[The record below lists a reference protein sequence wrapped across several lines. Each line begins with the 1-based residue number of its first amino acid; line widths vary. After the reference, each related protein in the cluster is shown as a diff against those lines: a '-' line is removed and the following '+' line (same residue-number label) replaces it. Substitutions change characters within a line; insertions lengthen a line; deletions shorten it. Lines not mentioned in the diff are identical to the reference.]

1 MEELG
6 DWVYIILMVVV
17 GISSLISSAN
27 KKKRQQQ
34 MQMPT
39 PVSDPSEDYEMPY
52 PTPSVPK
59 KKEKLLPPPAPAQS
73 KRQPLNAHLAYS
85 DLDTG
90 TQSEILCTQ
99 EDESALANKLELSD
113 PDTFRKAVIY
123 AEILNRKY

>member
-34 MQMPT
+34 MQMPS
-39 PVSDPSEDYEMPY
+39 PVSEPSEEYEMPY

-59 KKEKLLPPPAPAQS
+59 KKEKILPPPVPGQS
-73 KRQPLNAHLAYS
+73 KRQPYGAHVTYS
-85 DLDTG
+85 DSG
-90 TQSEILCTQ
+90 TQTEILRSQ
-99 EDESALANKLELSD
+99 EDENTLINELELTD
-113 PDTFRKAVIY
+113 PDSFRKAVIY
-123 AEILNRKY
+123 TEILKRKY